1 MSAIYSIQQ
10 NRKVVYNIQTM
21 CRDGLHKKQ
30 CILQGRKAIGNKKSE
45 RLREKK
51 EKKKKTDGRKK
62 KEKEGN
68 KRNNI
73 SQTGNATGKNWLLNA
88 RRR

>member
-1 MSAIYSIQQ
+1 
-10 NRKVVYNIQTM
+10 M
-21 CRDGLHKKQ
+21 CVCVKGCLKK
-30 CILQGRKAIGNKKSE
+30 GE
-45 RLREKK
+45 RREKREK
-51 EKKKKTDGRKK
+51 EGGRREEKEEKKTDGRKK

>member
-51 EKKKKTDGRKK
+51 EKKKKKK
-62 KEKEGN
+62 PRTPKLS
-68 KRNNI
+68 RN
-73 SQTGNATGKNWLLNA
+73 Q
-88 RRR
+88 RRYDN